1 MARYFLTK
9 STVEPGS
16 FVAVAGTPALE
27 RYDVLVQSLE
37 GVADPESI
45 GVLAEPLVS
54 HGNDVAPATVVWY
67 SSYPGEPQRLAE
79 LDPERRE
86 AVLSTLRTRLAEIGK
101 GLSSPDF
108 GPLVGAALNVLDAD
122 DVYVVDGQPVL
133 VGWGMVP
140 AEANSSAAARNRHFA
155 RSMARHLPLA
165 EAPPVTPAEWR
176 SRRGAAEPAAAQA
189 GSAAQAARGAGVAS
203 AAPRVAGAA
212 DAMADAAGG
221 GEIPPP
227 PRTDRG
233 MRGGGWRW
241 LPLGLL
247 LLISVAALVWL
258 LWPGTRVM
266 PPAPAVAFVAD
277 EEALE
282 IAREVNAA
290 LEERAGQLEEAI
302 TGARCTA
309 EGQLVLPDGRT
320 PEGLLVPPAE
330 DGAWP
335 GVNEARPDAL
345 IPPDPNRVEVLPE
358 ARGGEAEAEDPATLL
373 DLIDSRTALVL
384 AVGESFGTGTGFF
397 VGPDLLVTNDH
408 VVADASG
415 GIYVVNG
422 HLGQARA
429 AEVLDRLGPLETAGG
444 DFALLLVPGADSPFF
459 TIRDSTE
466 TMRLQNVIA
475 AGYPGVILETDE
487 NFERLASGDP
497 GAIPSLAVT
506 DGIVNVEQTF
516 GGRTRAIIHSAEIS
530 GGNSGGPLVDG
541 CGRVVGV
548 NTFGRLDER
557 TNRFLNFALA
567 STDLLQFL
575 DGTSAQ
581 PVRSGGPC
589 APLVRAVE
597 PPPPLEP
604 GNGGD
609 AAPDSEPADEAASEP
624 EGAAPDAPG
633 IE

>member
-1 MARYFLTK
+1 MARYFLTRT
-9 STVEPGS
+9 TVGPGA
-16 FVAVAGTPALE
+16 FVEVAGTPALE

-86 AVLSTLRTRLAEIGK
+86 ALLSTLRARLAEIGK

-108 GPLVGAALNVLDAD
+108 GPLAGAALNVLDAD

-140 AEANSSAAARNRHFA
+140 AEANASAAARNRHFA

-176 SRRGAAEPAAAQA
+176 SRQAAAPAEAQA
-189 GSAAQAARGAGVAS
+189 GSAAPAARGA
-203 AAPRVAGAA
+203 A
-212 DAMADAAGG
+212 DAGVTPRSAGPADATAEEAGG
-221 GEIPPP
+221 GVPPP

-258 LWPGTRVM
+258 FWPGTRVM
-266 PPAPAVAFVAD
+266 PPVPAVAFVAD

-282 IAREVNAA
+282 IAREANAA
-290 LEERAGQLEEAI
+290 LEERASQLEEAI
-302 TGARCTA
+302 TGARCA
-309 EGQLVLPDGRT
+309 ADGQLVLPDGRT

-335 GVNEARPDAL
+335 GVREARPDAL
-345 IPPDPNRVEVLPE
+345 IPPDPNRVDVLPE

-384 AVGESFGTGTGFF
+384 AVGEASGTGTGFF
-397 VGPDLLVTNDH
+397 VGPELLVTSDH

-422 HLGQARA
+422 VLGRARA
-429 AEVLDRLGPLETAGG
+429 AEVLDRLGPLG
-444 DFALLLVPGADSPFF
+444 F
-459 TIRDSTE
+459 
-466 TMRLQNVIA
+466 
-475 AGYPGVILETDE
+475 
-487 NFERLASGDP
+487 
-497 GAIPSLAVT
+497 
-506 DGIVNVEQTF
+506 
-516 GGRTRAIIHSAEIS
+516 
-530 GGNSGGPLVDG
+530 SGGP
-541 CGRVVGV
+541 GRRKCSIGS
-548 NTFGRLDER
+548 
-557 TNRFLNFALA
+557 AL
-567 STDLLQFL
+567 LR
-575 DGTSAQ
+575 
-581 PVRSGGPC
+581 P
-589 APLVRAVE
+589 
-597 PPPPLEP
+597 
-604 GNGGD
+604 
-609 AAPDSEPADEAASEP
+609 P
-624 EGAAPDAPG
+624 EGILLSCSCRGRTPPSSPSG
-633 IE
+633 TRPRPCGSRT